1 MPTTS
6 EVNTA
11 LLRARER
18 FFDVGQVPLGVPL
31 RPEVASSWK
40 RSLASGVPPDHFDPD
55 YAPELA
61 NERLREAAAPILT
74 RVGERL
80 ADTRTCLI
88 LADQQAR
95 ILDRR
100 STDHQ
105 LSTGLD
111 RARAAPGFALAE
123 TTVGTNGLGT
133 VVAQGE
139 PFVVSG
145 AEHFNEA
152 FHSFTCIGVPIHNPI
167 TGAVWGVLDIT
178 CGREYTE
185 ELLVPLAWEAA
196 RAVEE
201 GLFHQSSRREQQLLR
216 HFLASSR
223 RRGRPI
229 VVLGEEIVMAA
240 PGAAGVL
247 DGIDQRQLW
256 ERLREAGEGWQDL
269 ELADARVVTARC
281 RPIRDDQ
288 AVIGTLVELDTARE
302 VRPSIQPPVPA
313 LAGLVG
319 RSAAWRSMCAQAHRR
334 MSTQVPLLVT
344 GEPGAGKL
352 AVLAALLTAGGQ
364 APYGVLDAAL
374 LPLLGAR
381 DWLARL
387 SDALRPPAAALVL
400 RHVELVNERVGRALL
415 ALLEYQAPALR
426 LSGTLTTGPGAETPY
441 RPLVNRFG
449 VARIDVPALRN
460 RLDDLPALLADLTR
474 RHAPETPPTWRPDA
488 VAALSR
494 LPWRGNVR
502 ELDQVVRQVLAD
514 RTSGDIAEAS
524 LPDAVRRQALRRRL
538 TPIEQLEMDAI
549 RAALAQTGGNKL
561 AAADVV
567 GISRATLYRKMR
579 AYGFTVS

>member
-1 MPTTS
+1 MPTPP
-6 EVNTA
+6 EVNTE

-18 FFDVGQVPLGVPL
+18 FFDLGRVPEDAPL
-31 RPEVASSWK
+31 RPEVALSWK
-40 RSLASGVPPDHFDPD
+40 RSLASGVPPDRFDPD

-61 NERLREAAAPILT
+61 NERLREAATPILT

-95 ILDRR
+95 ILERH
-100 STDHQ
+100 STDRA

-167 TGAVWGVLDIT
+167 TGTVWGVLDIT

-201 GLFHQSSRREQQLLR
+201 GLYHQSSRREQQLLR

-223 RRGRPI
+223 RRSRPI
-229 VVLGEEIVMAA
+229 VVLGEQIMMAA
-240 PGAAGVL
+240 PGAAGLV
-247 DGIDQRQLW
+247 DGADQQLW
-256 ERLREAGEGWQDL
+256 ERLREAGEGWQEV

-281 RPIRDDQ
+281 QPIREGH
-288 AVIGTLVELDTARE
+288 AVIGTVVELDTTRG
-302 VRPSIQPPVPA
+302 VRPSVRAAVPA
-313 LAGLVG
+313 LSGLVG

-334 MSTQVPLLVT
+334 MSAQVPVLVT

-374 LPLLGAR
+374 LPLLGERA
-381 DWLARL
+381 WLERL
-387 SDALRPPAAALVL
+387 RDALRPPATALVL
-400 RHVELVNERVGRALL
+400 RHVELVGERVGRALL
-415 ALLEYQAPALR
+415 AVLDDQSPTVR

-460 RLDDLPALLADLTR
+460 RLDDVPALLADLTR

-494 LPWRGNVR
+494 LPWRGNLR

-524 LPDAVRRQALRRRL
+524 LPDAVRRQAFRRRL

-561 AAADVV
+561 AAADAI

-579 AYGFTVS
+579 AYGINAS